1 MGLFS
6 SIGGSISRA
15 ASNALQT
22 TVRSVAQNALGQISS
37 KIPGPVGAVVGGLL
51 SGQSIGQVVQN
62 IAGGLISSALNKIP
76 GVAGDFFRAAFAQS
90 GTASAFNLSGLGASR
105 TQLKPATT
113 RIIDRSGREVEI
125 TTDTYLQGLQ
135 GSLSSTSSNR
145 LNSDQFGG
153 FLGNALGGTALA
165 AVTAAVV
172 IPLAPK
178 LGQAMDGFAS
188 SLGQAAG
195 KLTGSIGAG
204 MEKLPGVGPLVANV
218 NKSLDSFSKNIG
230 LGIAGVPIQGQ
241 QIMGGIVLGIGA
253 NIVGNKIKKKRIAD
267 KDAEI
272 IRRDME
278 FKDNPA
284 AQLNTIATQ
293 CHKLG
298 TKVDG
303 TLNDPAF
310 SILAQDAK
318 RASNEMSKV
327 ILRKSNGRYGFKNSI
342 TDEQLGL
349 ITKVINGN
357 LTKVGLVD
365 IPAKST
371 DSAMLSLL
379 QASPTFAQLVA
390 NTGID
395 ARTLHNRILLSG
407 LSIEDYAT
415 GVYNGSIQI

>member
-1 MGLFS
+1 
-6 SIGGSISRA
+6 
-15 ASNALQT
+15 
-22 TVRSVAQNALGQISS
+22 
-37 KIPGPVGAVVGGLL
+37 
-51 SGQSIGQVVQN
+51 
-62 IAGGLISSALNKIP
+62 
-76 GVAGDFFRAAFAQS
+76 
-90 GTASAFNLSGLGASR
+90 
-105 TQLKPATT
+105 
-113 RIIDRSGREVEI
+113 
-125 TTDTYLQGLQ
+125 
-135 GSLSSTSSNR
+135 
-145 LNSDQFGG
+145 
-153 FLGNALGGTALA
+153 
-165 AVTAAVV
+165 
-172 IPLAPK
+172 
-178 LGQAMDGFAS
+178 MDGFAS

-293 CHKLG
+293 CHRLG